1 VNPVRLEPARREAVC
16 AQCHLSGQARIE
28 RAGRRI
34 EDYRPGDQ
42 LSDYV
47 AYFVAESSTALKV
60 TSHVEKL
67 AASRCKRSA
76 GDRLWCGTCH
86 DPHRTIA
93 ATERAAWYRAKCLAC
108 HKAIE
113 CGRGFDCVSCHMP
126 KGRAVDGGHG
136 VFTDHSI
143 PRRAGAAPAPVSW
156 RVRGFSAADAGDR
169 ESGLAYAEIYL
180 TTGDKRQRSE
190 AIRLLTSVQL
200 DAEVEVRL
208 ADLYERTGNPERA
221 LPLYQSALRKSPDA
235 LVALVNLGRLY
246 GSGGQLKAAIE
257 LWRAALRRNPC
268 VVEAGLNLQIAL
280 RATGDIEGARAVK
293 EGQSWCQL
301 E

>member
-1 VNPVRLEPARREAVC
+1 
-16 AQCHLSGQARIE
+16 
-28 RAGRRI
+28 
-34 EDYRPGDQ
+34 
-42 LSDYV
+42 
-47 AYFVAESSTALKV
+47 
-60 TSHVEKL
+60 
-67 AASRCKRSA
+67 
-76 GDRLWCGTCH
+76 
-86 DPHRTIA
+86 
-93 ATERAAWYRAKCLAC
+93 
-108 HKAIE
+108 
-113 CGRGFDCVSCHMP
+113 MP

-143 PRRAGAAPAPVSW
+143 PGRAGAAPAPVSW

-190 AIRLLTSVQL
+190 AIRLLASVPL

-221 LPLYQSALRKSPDA
+221 VPLYQSALQKSPDA

-280 RATGDIEGARAVK
+280 VATGDIEGAHAVK
-293 EGQSWCQL
+293 QGQSWCQL